1 VVEAKD
7 IIPILVI
14 GGLAYLAL
22 RGRAEEAPPEE
33 EKPPIPQ
40 PGPPGLPILAPPPRE
55 IVPPPRIPY
64 PIEFLLSPLPRE
76 EIVLPPPY
84 PPILAPPL
92 PSEVEEAMKPITS
105 EVERLAEETRR
116 KLEEARRV
124 IEESRREAEEF
135 TAIVQLAQA
144 PPPPPQYIPPPQ
156 YPVEPTPPA
165 LEEFERAL
173 REYAREEWER
183 VENALRQYGGYAVI
197 FKTEPPSDRIDM
209 FMRMLTNININ
220 TRGVCVYGGGYRWY
234 DYIQA
239 YVYDVKA
246 SWSPSMIPECKRL
259 IRGAI
264 ESAFGGYYTEVR
276 EY

>member
-1 VVEAKD
+1 MVEAKD
-7 IIPILVI
+7 IIPIIVL

-22 RGRAEEAPPEE
+22 RGRAEEIPPPPE
-33 EKPPIPQ
+33 EKPPTPQ
-40 PGPPGLPILAPPPRE
+40 PGPPGLPI
-55 IVPPPRIPY
+55 
-64 PIEFLLSPLPRE
+64 F
-76 EIVLPPPY
+76 
-84 PPILAPPL
+84 
-92 PSEVEEAMKPITS
+92 EV
-105 EVERLAEETRR
+105 
-116 KLEEARRV
+116 EEARRV
-124 IEESRREAEEF
+124 LEEIQRIIEERREAEVF
-135 TAIVQLAQA
+135 T
-144 PPPPPQYIPPPQ
+144 PPVIIEQPPPQYVPPPA
-156 YPVEPTPPA
+156 YPVEPTPMA
-165 LEEFERAL
+165 LEEFQRAL
-173 REYAREEWER
+173 EEYSKQEWER

-234 DYIQA
+234 DYLQA
-239 YVYDVKA
+239 FVYDVKA